1 VKNSIKK
8 IITLYGASIFAIAL
22 GFLLSIFNSRIL
34 GPELFGDYKF
44 IQTVATLIASV
55 VAVGFFVSLTRL
67 LAINDDIYKERKY
80 IGLFVVIFAIV
91 SLIGIVLFI
100 AFSFIEPYYFNH
112 GLDSEFRI
120 FFFIVP
126 AIIGLTAM
134 KEILKGMHKIYL
146 LALLSFLPALFYLI
160 IVYPASFYVTISL
173 NQVLLISYSVTLV
186 LVGYYIKKLKPDFSF
201 KKRLKSKLFIENKY
215 NGKPIYFGSLAGVT
229 TEHIAGVSISFF
241 MDNIQVG
248 FFVLALTICRPL
260 LVIPSVIATVY
271 FKQFATLK
279 KIPKKVFSFSILGT
293 LAALLVFYLFIEK
306 VIETFY
312 SVAYLP
318 VYPIAK
324 FLIVAFIF
332 HGLGDLFNRFLGAKG
347 KGKLLR
353 NAAYLVGIV
362 NVFGY
367 TVLVKYFD
375 LNGAIFTKIA
385 ASGLYMLV
393 MCYYYF
399 SYIKNKDKKLVIT

>member
-1 VKNSIKK
+1 MKNSLRK

-22 GFLLSIFNSRIL
+22 GFLLSIFNSRVL

-67 LAINDDIYKERKY
+67 LAINDDEQKERKFL
-80 IGLFVVIFAIV
+80 GLFVIIFGIV

-100 AFSFIEPYYFNH
+100 AFSFIEPYYFKH
-112 GLDSEFRI
+112 GLDSKFRI

-126 AIIGLTAM
+126 AIIGLTAL

-160 IVYPASFYVTISL
+160 IVYPASLYTEISL
-173 NQVLLISYSVTLV
+173 NQVLLISYAVTLV
-186 LVGYYIKKLKPDFSF
+186 LVAYYIIKLKPDFSF

-229 TEHIAGVSISFF
+229 TEHIAGMSISYF
-241 MDNIQVG
+241 MDNVQVG

-312 SVAYLP
+312 SAEYLP

-324 FLIVAFIF
+324 FLIIAFIF

-399 SYIKNKDKKLVIT
+399 RYIKNSKQKLVTL

>member
-1 VKNSIKK
+1 MKNSIRK

-67 LAINDDIYKERKY
+67 LAINDDVQKERKY

-100 AFSFIEPYYFNH
+100 AFSFVEPYYFDH
-112 GLDSEFRI
+112 GLDSKFRI

-160 IVYPASFYVTISL
+160 IVYPASLYVTISL
-173 NQVLLISYSVTLV
+173 NQVLLISYAVTLV
-186 LVGYYIKKLKPDFSF
+186 LVGYYIIKLKPDFSF
-201 KKRLKSKLFIENKY
+201 KKRLKSKLLIENKY

-312 SVAYLP
+312 SAEYLP

-375 LNGAIFTKIA
+375 LNGAIFTKIV

-399 SYIKNKDKKLVIT
+399 NYIKNNNKKLATT